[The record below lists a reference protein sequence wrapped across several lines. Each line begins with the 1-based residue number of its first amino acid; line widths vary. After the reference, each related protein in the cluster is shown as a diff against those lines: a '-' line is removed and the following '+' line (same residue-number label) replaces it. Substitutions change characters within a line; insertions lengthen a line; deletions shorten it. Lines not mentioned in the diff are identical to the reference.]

1 METID
6 GTAEA
11 GEDYNKIDEII
22 TMTKNQRFYPLDVTI
37 IDDNQWEP
45 DETFFVKLSLYGNQS
60 NVKLG
65 HKAICMITIID
76 DDGMYGLKI
85 DKELYFSSLFT
96 LNKQK
101 KNKLYI

>member
-22 TMTKNQRFYPLDVTI
+22 TMVKGQRFLPLDVTI

-45 DETFFVKLSLYGNQS
+45 DETFFGKRKFYDRSS
-60 NVKLG
+60 
-65 HKAICMITIID
+65 
-76 DDGMYGLKI
+76 
-85 DKELYFSSLFT
+85 YFEF
-96 LNKQK
+96 
-101 KNKLYI
+101 